1 MTSFCT
7 FKQEYYDFQYR
18 QMKTFSCGLESLNND
33 MYCIFHSKDYLN
45 DRTHPENKKMV
56 LEKLDDVV
64 NKSISENESLFC
76 IGYCLPE
83 VRLNKKFKQ
92 FVYFSD
98 ATFSGEADFSDAT
111 FSGEADFSDATF
123 SATVK
128 WGDNKPI

>member
-1 MTSFCT
+1 
-7 FKQEYYDFQYR
+7 
-18 QMKTFSCGLESLNND
+18 MKTFSCGLESLNN
-33 MYCIFHSKDYLN
+33 IFHNKDYLN
-45 DRTHPENKKMV
+45 DRTHPENKKTV
-56 LEKLDDVV
+56 LEKIDDAV

-76 IGYCLPE
+76 IGYYLPG

-92 FVYFSD
+92 VVY
-98 ATFSGEADFSDAT
+98 FSDAT

>member
-18 QMKTFSCGLESLNND
+18 QMKTFSCGLESLNN
-33 MYCIFHSKDYLN
+33 IFHNKDYLN
-45 DRTHPENKKMV
+45 DRTHPENKKTV
-56 LEKLDDVV
+56 LEKIDDAV

-76 IGYCLPE
+76 IGYYLPG

-92 FVYFSD
+92 VVY
-98 ATFSGEADFSDAT
+98 FSDAT

>member
-18 QMKTFSCGLESLNND
+18 QMKTFSCGLESLDHD

-45 DRTHPENKKMV
+45 DRTHPENKKIV
-56 LEKLDDVV
+56 LEKLDDAV
-64 NKSISENESLFC
+64 NKFISGNESLFC
-76 IGYCLPE
+76 IGYYLPE

-98 ATFSGEADFSDAT
+98 ATFS
-111 FSGEADFSDATF
+111 
-123 SATVK
+123 ATVK
-128 WGDNKPI
+128 WGNNKPI